1 MEIQEEAEDQ
11 IKKSEQQELI
21 EEPDKSFEGFEEQV
35 NDVQASF
42 APINFEPSARKRKMS
57 FDIWGQ
63 PQLELM
69 FDQNNQEINIL
80 GDSATFGHKGFV
92 PNFSNANDDI
102 DVGRKRD
109 KDSIMG
115 FLYAGDV
122 PNKHSSKNKKR
133 STFED
138 LHWGSDYTPEKQEQD
153 HRNSELVSSL
163 KKQEEEDK
171 ELNQLFS
178 DTKKHIILIKSNF
191 QSEKIYDNQNQLL
204 NEL

>member
-1 MEIQEEAEDQ
+1 MEIQEEAEEPVQ
-11 IKKSEQQELI
+11 RSEQQELV
-21 EEPDKSFEGFEEQV
+21 EEPDKSFEGSEEQA
-35 NDVQASF
+35 NDVRASF
-42 APINFEPSARKRKMS
+42 APIDFKPSARKRKMS

-63 PQLELM
+63 PQLELT
-69 FDQNNQEINIL
+69 FNQNNQEIGIL
-80 GDSATFGHKGFV
+80 GDSATFGHKGFA

-109 KDSIMG
+109 KDNIMG

-138 LHWGSDYTPEKQEQD
+138 LHWGSDYTPEKQD
-153 HRNSELVSSL
+153 HRNSELFSSL
-163 KKQEEEDK
+163 KKQKEEDK
-171 ELNQLFS
+171 ESNQLFS
-178 DTKKHIILIKSNF
+178 NTKNAHNFDKANF
-191 QSEKIYDNQNQLL
+191 QSEKIYDNQNQLI